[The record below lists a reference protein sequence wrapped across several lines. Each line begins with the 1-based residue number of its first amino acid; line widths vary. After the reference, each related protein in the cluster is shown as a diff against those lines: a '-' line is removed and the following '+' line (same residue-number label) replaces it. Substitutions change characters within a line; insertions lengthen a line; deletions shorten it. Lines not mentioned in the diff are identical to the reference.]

1 MKTINT
7 ITGVIVLLFIYCGCS
22 KPAHIHAGGPI
33 DQLAPL
39 VREVRLSDTVSR
51 SFTAALQLDDVTGTA
66 FFYMS
71 GARSGYFSYEAD
83 AEAVLRAL
91 SRLPFPLQDV
101 TADVGYHYAGM
112 EEWEAIRHTVA
123 QAEREGAA
131 DFWLAALDAYDV
143 YASAK
148 DDHHLVL
155 LERDGRRILH
165 RVASRD

>member
-33 DQLAPL
+33 DQLSPL
-39 VREVRLSDTVSR
+39 VREVLLSDTISR
-51 SFTAALQLDDVTGTA
+51 SFTATLKLDDVTGTA

-83 AEAVLRAL
+83 KDAVLRAL

-101 TADVGYHYAGM
+101 TADVGYHYVGI
-112 EEWEAIRHTVA
+112 EEWETIRRTVA

-131 DFWLAALDAYDV
+131 DFWLAPLNVYDI

-148 DDHHLVL
+148 NDHHLL
-155 LERDGRRILH
+155 LVERDGRRILH
-165 RVASRD
+165 RIASRS